1 MKKDNHTYINKNF
14 KMLESSLY
22 DLCTDFILFLDQ
34 LLNLDVITN
43 KEYEELSKEKRS
55 FTNSKGKPL

>member
-1 MKKDNHTYINKNF
+1 MKKENHTYINKNI

>member
-1 MKKDNHTYINKNF
+1 
-14 KMLESSLY
+14 MLESSLY